1 VTAALDS
8 GAVREHLLARGL
20 LVGAADVIVDPLPG
34 GVSSDIVAVSGPGV
48 ELVVK
53 RALPRLRVAQEWL
66 ADDERI
72 VREARALEL
81 AARLVPG
88 AVPAVLDLDEETRTL
103 VLERAPA
110 GWRNW
115 RDDLL
120 EGRIDEAVADALGGA
135 LARWHGGTAASPP
148 AELADAR
155 VFVQLRLDP
164 FYRAVASR
172 HPELAEVIGATAD
185 ALLQTRTCLVHGDF
199 SPKNVLHGDAR
210 LWVLDWEAAH
220 VGDPR
225 FDIAHLLA
233 HLVLKAVHRPAD
245 ASRYRSAAESF
256 LRAYGRSTDDGDG
269 LVANL
274 GCLLLARVDGKS
286 PAPYLTDDE
295 QARVRALAIRLLSE
309 PPAEALDIWDAL

>member
-8 GAVREHLLARGL
+8 SGVREHLLSRGL
-20 LVGAADVIVDPLPG
+20 LTGRGAVTVYPLPG

-88 AVPAVLDLDEETRTL
+88 AVPAVIDLDEETRTL

-120 EGRIDEAVADALGGA
+120 EGHIDEAVAGALGGA
-135 LARWHGGTAASPP
+135 LVRWHAGTAASPP
-148 AELADAR
+148 AELVDTRA
-155 VFVQLRLDP
+155 FVQLRVDP
-164 FYRAVASR
+164 FYRVVATR
-172 HPELAEVIGATAD
+172 HPQLADRIGATAD

-199 SPKNVLHGDAR
+199 SPKNVLHGDGR
-210 LWVLDWEAAH
+210 LWVLDWEVAH

-225 FDIAHLLA
+225 FDLAHLLA

-245 ASRYRSAAESF
+245 AGRYRSAAESF
-256 LRAYGRSTDDGDG
+256 LCAYGHSADDGDG

-286 PAPYLTDDE
+286 PAPYLTAAE
-295 QARVRALAIRLLSE
+295 QARVRALGILLLSE
-309 PPAEALDIWDAL
+309 PAADALNVWDAL